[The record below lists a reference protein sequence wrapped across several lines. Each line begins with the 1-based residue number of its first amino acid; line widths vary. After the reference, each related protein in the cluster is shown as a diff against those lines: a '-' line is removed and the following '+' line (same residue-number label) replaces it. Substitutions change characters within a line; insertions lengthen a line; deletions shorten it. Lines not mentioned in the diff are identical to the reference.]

1 MYFEVTIPDANS
13 QMVNALQID
22 ARNWRSALATALA
35 KTGAQPID
43 LSGAQVTLDG
53 PTVHVMDRRDRRVI
67 QIRQM
72 QENQVHHAGLIKT
85 GAHPSIGG
93 SAGKVGFT
101 DKATGS
107 FRSISASSP
116 IVPASSVEPSV
127 VKANPEADGRILMQ
141 AQAPVAATPSLRRA
155 DAVAPPL
162 IKGKAPVVAPP
173 EPESDDILEDIFLE
187 SPALLESAADLT
199 DACDKMLAL
208 AMQKMPAAHGAVF
221 LSENPGRPLIC
232 AAAAGA
238 LSDAMS
244 RVELPA
250 SSGFTAY
257 TMQTGVSL
265 SVTSPSKDPRY
276 SPEFAR
282 AGFQENSVLFASVH
296 DESTYGV
303 IVLLNRNQP
312 HGFSAIEASALAYV
326 GRQLGE
332 YIQAL
337 IDAQ

>member
-35 KTGAQPID
+35 KTGAEPID
-43 LSGAQVTLDG
+43 LSGALVTLDG

-67 QIRQM
+67 QVRQM
-72 QENQVHHAGLIKT
+72 HESQVHHPGLIKT
-85 GAHPSIGG
+85 GTHPSIGG

-116 IVPASSVEPSV
+116 IVPATSVEPSL

-162 IKGKAPVVAPP
+162 IKGAAPVVAFP
-173 EPESDDILEDIFLE
+173 EPQSDDILEDIFLE
-187 SPALLESAADLT
+187 SPALLESATDLT
-199 DACDKMLAL
+199 DACEKMLMF
-208 AMQKMPAAHGAVF
+208 AMQKMPAEHGAVF
-221 LSENPGRPLIC
+221 LSESPGRPLIC

-238 LSDAMS
+238 LADAMC

-265 SVTSPSKDPRY
+265 SVTSPANDPRY

-282 AGFQENSVLFASVH
+282 AGLKENSILFASVH

-303 IVLLNRNQP
+303 VVLLNRHQP
-312 HGFSAIEASALAYV
+312 NGFSAVEASALAYV

>member
-1 MYFEVTIPDANS
+1 MYFEVTIPDASS

-43 LSGAQVTLDG
+43 LSGALVTLDG
-53 PTVHVMDRRDRRVI
+53 PVIHVMDRSDRRVI

-93 SAGKVGFT
+93 SNGRVGFT

-107 FRSISASSP
+107 FRSISASVPVVPPTSP
-116 IVPASSVEPSV
+116 PASLS
-127 VKANPEADGRILMQ
+127 KADPEADGRILMQ

-162 IKGKAPVVAPP
+162 IKGAVPVAATPAPQN
-173 EPESDDILEDIFLE
+173 DDILEDIFLE
-187 SPALLESAADLT
+187 SPALLEGANDLT
-199 DACDKMLAL
+199 DACEKMLMLAL
-208 AMQKMPAAHGAVF
+208 EKMPAEHGAVF
-221 LSENPGRPLIC
+221 LSENPGKPLIC
-232 AAAAGA
+232 AAAAGTLA
-238 LSDAMS
+238 EAMC

-250 SSGFTAY
+250 SSGFTSYA
-257 TMQTGVSL
+257 MQTGVSL
-265 SVTSPSKDPRY
+265 SVTNPTRDPRY
-276 SPEFAR
+276 TPEFAR
-282 AGFQENSVLFASVH
+282 AGIQERSVLFASVH
-296 DESTYGV
+296 DESTYG
-303 IVLLNRNQP
+303 IVVLVNRHQP
-312 HGFSAIEASALAYV
+312 NGFSAIDASALAYV